1 MVVVSPLTGSKD
13 ITLVKTIESSQL
25 INDWQRDFHIDIT
38 AELQGYRQVYL
49 YQCNQTYLKFFSPPN
64 IAGSGKLYEQ
74 LQKFDWFYMPEKW
87 EHKIALRNFLKCK
100 HILEI
105 GCAFGSFVQA
115 GLDAGFDVTGIELN
129 AAAVKIAQQ
138 KKLPV
143 KYMSLQDF
151 ADLYPE
157 SADAVCSFQVLEHT
171 PNPRNFIKLSLK
183 ILKKNGILILCVP
196 NSESFLKYQY
206 TLLDMPPH
214 HMTQWSEAS
223 LRALEN
229 IFPIRLEKVIREPLA
244 KYHVSGYVTSYSN
257 KLQSVS
263 PWAKLLFN
271 RYTLNP
277 YKLLLNAGIRKF
289 LTGQSLYVQFRKIR

>member
-13 ITLVKTIESSQL
+13 ITLLKTIKSSQL
-25 INDWQRDFHIDIT
+25 ISDWQRDFNIDIT
-38 AELQGYRQVYL
+38 TELQGYGQIYL
-49 YQCNQTYLKFFSPPN
+49 YQCNQTYLKFFLPSD
-64 IAGSGKLYEQ
+64 IAGSGNLYEQ

-100 HILEI
+100 QILEI
-105 GCAFGSFVQA
+105 GCGFGSFVQT

-129 AAAVKIAQQ
+129 AAAVKIAQH

-143 KYMSLQDF
+143 KYISLENF

-157 SADAVCSFQVLEHT
+157 STDAVCSFQVLEHT
-171 PNPRNFIKLSLK
+171 PNPKSFIELSLK

-214 HMTQWSEAS
+214 HMTQWSEVS
-223 LRALEN
+223 FKALEN
-229 IFPIRLEKVIREPLA
+229 IFPVKIEKIIREPLA
-244 KYHVSGYVTSYSN
+244 KYHVSDYITSYSN
-257 KLQSVS
+257 QLKSIS

-271 RYTLNP
+271 RYNSTFYNLVI
-277 YKLLLNAGIRKF
+277 NAGIRRF